1 MLGTPSTQKRSLTAI
16 GGSVPASS
24 GVSSATQR

>member
-1 MLGTPSTQKRSLTAI
+1 MLGTPATQKRSFTAI
-16 GGSVPASS
+16 GGSVPASP